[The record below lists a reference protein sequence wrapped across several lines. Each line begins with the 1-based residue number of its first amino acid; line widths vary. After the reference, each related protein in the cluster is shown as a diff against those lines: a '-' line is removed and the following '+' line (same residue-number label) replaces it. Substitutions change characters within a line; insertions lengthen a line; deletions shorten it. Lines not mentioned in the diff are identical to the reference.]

1 VARLVTGFAVAP
13 LPVADAA
20 AQRHYAAG
28 VLTSLIRMALTR
40 TIADVKGE
48 LQRTDAGSD
57 KYGELF
63 GELIALE
70 GQRRALGEER

>member
-1 VARLVTGFAVAP
+1 MAVSP
-13 LPVADAA
+13 LPANDEA

-48 LQRTDAGSD
+48 LQRTDPATSRYQD
-57 KYGELF
+57 LF
-63 GELIALE
+63 AELISLETQRHAL
-70 GQRRALGEER
+70 ADER

>member
-1 VARLVTGFAVAP
+1 MARLITGLAVAP

-48 LQRTDAGSD
+48 LQRTDPGSER
-57 KYGELF
+57 YNQLF

-70 GQRRALGEER
+70 TQRRSLGEER